1 MDNRHNIMDQALELW
16 AARGYEAVGVEPIAR
31 AAGVTKP
38 TLYHYFGSKAGLLEA
53 LLHENFLALLDQ
65 VRPAAAY
72 QGDLPLTL
80 YRLAGAYFAFARQ
93 RPAFYRLQLSL
104 WLGPAASEATLAVRP
119 WGMRQQ
125 EMLVELFIAAA
136 ADHGNMKG
144 RHRRYAVSYLG
155 QVNTFI
161 GLVLN
166 GYLEPGDELVFNL
179 VHQFMHGIYS

>member
-1 MDNRHNIMDQALELW
+1 MDNRQNILDQALLLF
-16 AARGYEAVGVEPIAR
+16 AAKGYEAVGVEQVVR

-38 TLYHYFGSKAGLLEA
+38 TLYHYFGSKAGLLDE
-53 LLHENFLALLDQ
+53 LLQINFLALMDQ
-65 VRPAAAY
+65 VRPAANY

-80 YRLAGAYFAFARQ
+80 YRLAGAYFNFANKY
-93 RPAFYRLQLSL
+93 PDFYRLQLSL
-104 WLGPAASEATLAVRP
+104 WLGPAASEASLAVRP
-119 WGMRQQ
+119 WGLRQQ
-125 EMLVELFIAAA
+125 EMLVALFIAAA
-136 ADHGNMKG
+136 NDHGNMKG

>member
-1 MDNRHNIMDQALELW
+1 MDNRQKIMDQALSLF
-16 AARGYEAVGVEPIAR
+16 AAKGYEAVGVEQIAR

-38 TLYHYFGSKAGLLEA
+38 TLYHYFGSKAGLLEE
-53 LLHENFLALLDQ
+53 LLQVNFLALLAA

-80 YRLAGAYFAFARQ
+80 YRLAGAYFAFAKQ
-93 RPAFYRLQLSL
+93 NPEFYRLQLSL
-104 WLGPAASEATLAVRP
+104 WLGPLESESSLAVRP
-119 WGMRQQ
+119 WAHQQ
-125 EMLVELFIAAA
+125 QTMLVELFIAAA
-136 ADHGNMKG
+136 KDHGNMKG
-144 RHRRYAVSYLG
+144 RHQRYAVSYLG

-166 GYLEPGDELVFNL
+166 GFLEPSDEMVFNL